1 MDRWRGT
8 SDEGEPEDV
17 RELRTMADTVRE
29 ALVDASLIA
38 HGDELVRLVGMS
50 EIAACLTRLEPTARR
65 TVWNMQPRVH
75 YDPHDPG
82 PALTEASERR
92 GVETVLITRPATLL
106 SNPLLPSLHPTTRT
120 GPVFL
125 RALVVDEARVL
136 VEGLDTAAGEP
147 TAWLTDRMD
156 FVVPVLEI
164 WARTRAMSTP
174 VLGPGES
181 PGLSKRQIE
190 VARLLATGQKDQ
202 AIARQLDMSARTV
215 ERDVR
220 AILEEL
226 GARSRTEAVLAMS
239 GRAVRPRAR

>member
-1 MDRWRGT
+1 MR
-8 SDEGEPEDV
+8 
-17 RELRTMADTVRE
+17 A
-29 ALVDASLIA
+29 
-38 HGDELVRLVGMS
+38 
-50 EIAACLTRLEPTARR
+50 ARR
-65 TVWNMQPRVH
+65 VQANAGCVR
-75 YDPHDPG
+75 
-82 PALTEASERR
+82 
-92 GVETVLITRPATLL
+92 
-106 SNPLLPSLHPTTRT
+106 NPLLPSLYPSTRT

-136 VEGLDTAAGEP
+136 VEGLDTADGEP

-164 WARTRAMSTP
+164 WERTRARSSP

-181 PGLSKRQIE
+181 PGLSKRQVE
-190 VARLLATGQKDQ
+190 VARLLATGAKDQ

-226 GARSRTEAVLAMS
+226 GVRSRTEAVLAMS
-239 GRAVRPRAR
+239 GRAAWPRSK

>member
-1 MDRWRGT
+1 VDGRRGT
-8 SDEGEPEDV
+8 SDKGEPEDV

-38 HGDELVRLVGMS
+38 HGDELVRLVGMA

-65 TVWNMQPRVH
+65 TVWNMQPRVQ

-82 PALTEASERR
+82 PALTEASQRR
-92 GVETVLITRPATLL
+92 GVETILITRPATLL

-125 RALVVDEARVL
+125 RALVLDEARVL
-136 VEGLDTAAGEP
+136 VEGLDTADGEP

-164 WARTRAMSTP
+164 WERTRAMSAP

-181 PGLSKRQIE
+181 PALSKRQIE

-202 AIARQLDMSARTV
+202 TIARQLDMSARTV

-239 GRAVRPRAR
+239 GRAVRPR